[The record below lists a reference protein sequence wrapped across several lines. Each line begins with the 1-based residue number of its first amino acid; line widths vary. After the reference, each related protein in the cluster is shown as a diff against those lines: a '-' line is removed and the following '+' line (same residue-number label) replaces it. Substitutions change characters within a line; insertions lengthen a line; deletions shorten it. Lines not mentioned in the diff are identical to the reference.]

1 MKTPCIPVFAAL
13 SARLWVVALACVCAG
28 GCAGA
33 SRSGE
38 TLRPLEFAIENS
50 PSGLA
55 VCYGPFREGQRPD
68 GVQPTRT
75 QVLEDL
81 RIIESRWGLIRT
93 YASRGTTETVL
104 ELIREHGLS
113 IRVVVGAWIDSEAT
127 RADDGAVIADRPE
140 ARAANEAEVR
150 AAIRLANAFPE
161 IVAAVSVGNETQ
173 VSWSGHRVDR
183 EALIGYIR
191 QVRSAVDVPVTTAD
205 DFAFWTRPESVAVAE
220 EVDFIITH
228 AYAMWN
234 GVQLEEA
241 IGFTDEKVR
250 AVRAAHPG
258 RLVVLGETG
267 WATTVHNEGE
277 QARLIKGRAG
287 EPEQARFYSDIRQ
300 WARDTRTLVFF
311 FEAFDEPWKGGAHPD
326 EVEKHWGL
334 FNVDRTPKQA
344 MR

>member
-1 MKTPCIPVFAAL
+1 MKTACIPAL
-13 SARLWVVALACVCAG
+13 TELWARLLVVVVAGVLAG

-38 TLRPLEFAIENS
+38 SPRAFEFALGNS
-50 PSGLA
+50 PSELA
-55 VCYGPFREGQRPD
+55 VCYGPFRAGQGPD
-68 GVQPTRT
+68 GAQPTRA

-81 RIIESRWGLIRT
+81 RIIEPRWGLIRT
-93 YASRGTTETVL
+93 YSSRGTTETVL
-104 ELIREHGLS
+104 ELIREHGLA

-127 RADDGAVIADRPE
+127 RAADGTITADRPD

-150 AAIRLANAFPE
+150 AAIRVANAFPE

-173 VSWSGHRVDR
+173 VFWSGHRVDR
-183 EALIGYIR
+183 DVLIGYIR
-191 QVRSAVDVPVTTAD
+191 RVRSAVDAPVTTAD
-205 DFAFWTRPESVAVAE
+205 DFAFWTTPESVTVARE
-220 EVDFIITH
+220 IDFIITH

-250 AVRAAHPG
+250 AVRAAHPD
-258 RLVVLGETG
+258 RRVVLGETG
-267 WATTVHNEGE
+267 WATRVHTEGE

-287 EPEQARFYSDIRQ
+287 EQEQARFYAAVRQ
-300 WARDTRTLVFF
+300 WARDTQTLVFF

-334 FNVDRTPKQA
+334 FNVDRTPKEA